1 MRIFAAIVPPP
12 QVVEDLDE
20 FLAPRRESGGASPG
34 PRWAA
39 PEQFH
44 ITLAFAGEARGSDVE
59 EAQEA
64 IEQVTRRRG
73 PLELRLRG
81 AGAFP
86 GPGHART
93 LWLGVETVSGDA
105 VPPLSEGPSLS
116 NGPTSS
122 NGPWPSNGPTSSDG
136 PAPSDGP
143 TSTDGPAPSHGPA
156 SLGGPSSPD
165 GPLTSLANAVRTAAR
180 GTGVA
185 AEGGPFVP
193 HLTVA
198 RFGRPADATKWLR
211 VLDTYTSVSWEAD
224 EVVLFASYL
233 GQGRGGRPR
242 HEELA
247 VFPLLGD

>member
-12 QVVEDLDE
+12 QVVEDLDD
-20 FLAPRRESGGASPG
+20 FLAPRRESSATPG

-44 ITLAFAGEARGSDVE
+44 VTLAFAGEARASDVE

-86 GPGHART
+86 GPGHARA
-93 LWLGVETVSGDA
+93 LWLGVESA
-105 VPPLSEGPSLS
+105 SEPTT
-116 NGPTSS
+116 TSS
-122 NGPWPSNGPTSSDG
+122 E
-136 PAPSDGP
+136 A
-143 TSTDGPAPSHGPA
+143 
-156 SLGGPSSPD
+156 
-165 GPLTSLANAVRTAAR
+165 PLTSLANAVRTAAR
-180 GTGVA
+180 GAGVA
-185 AEGGPFVP
+185 AEGGTFVP

-198 RFGRPADATKWLR
+198 RLGRPADATKWLR
-211 VLDTYTSVSWEAD
+211 VLDTYTSATWHAD
-224 EVVLFASYL
+224 EIVLFASHL

-247 VFPLLGD
+247 VFGLLGER